1 MKKILLPIKPV
12 YVAKIL
18 SGEKKVEYRKKVV
31 ADVDF
36 ILIYASAPIKKIVA
50 EFQVENIISSSPEKL
65 WAETKGVGGIE
76 ESDYFH
82 YFQGCEKAYAY
93 TISQL
98 TIYENPLDLSD
109 LGIERAPQSYQY
121 INCIYKK

>member
-31 ADVDF
+31 ADVDL

-50 EFQVENIISSSPEKL
+50 EFKVETL
-65 WAETKGVGGIE
+65 
-76 ESDYFH
+76 
-82 YFQGCEKAYAY
+82 
-93 TISQL
+93 
-98 TIYENPLDLSD
+98 
-109 LGIERAPQSYQY
+109 
-121 INCIYKK
+121 